1 MRELTEF
8 QKQYQ
13 QCLIDE
19 EKEELAKHAEQ
30 IIAFKKFMSQLGIFL
45 QDENFKYYQTTGIVA
60 SYPNII
66 SFLSPNLL
74 PDKEGLLDFK
84 NLCSHFELKDYMN
97 GYLYSDNFML
107 LASSYF
113 RRGFHHL
120 NNYAPRFVELFW
132 NFHDKNIDSYISL
145 DKDRVR
151 INVDNQMYMELDT
164 WYGAQFKNRIETIA
178 DGVVKVR
185 PPLDLDESYISFF
198 FANAYSLDIKW
209 STKNGIKSFQA
220 EEFKTDKIKT
230 IKDNKEYYPVRYIH
244 AEFDVEQGN
253 FRHFDGAIH
262 FYTADEY
269 FARRDSDFNY
279 NFKNL
284 SQIKTYSEKLFKM
297 NGVVKKET
305 WIEFTS
311 HFFTGNPLIF
321 EYFEGQ
327 FPDHIQEMIEKVK
340 HNKANDN

>member
-1 MRELTEF
+1 MSELTEF
-8 QKQYQ
+8 QKKYQ
-13 QCLIDE
+13 QYLIQE
-19 EKEELAKHAEQ
+19 EREQLAKHVDQ
-30 IIAFKKFMSQLGIFL
+30 ITAFKKIMSQLGIFL

-60 SYPNII
+60 TYPNII
-66 SFLSPNLL
+66 SLLSPHLL
-74 PDKEGLLDFK
+74 ADKEGLLDFK
-84 NLCSHFELKDYMN
+84 HLCSHFELKKYGN

-107 LASSYF
+107 LASPYF

-120 NNYAPRFVELFW
+120 NNYAPRFVEFFW
-132 NFHDKNIDSYISL
+132 NFNDENVDTYISL

-164 WYGAQFKNRIETIA
+164 WYGAQFNEKVESIA
-178 DGVVKVR
+178 DGIVKVR
-185 PPLDLDESYISFF
+185 PPLDLNESDISFF

-220 EEFKTDKIKT
+220 EEFKTDEIKI
-230 IKDNKEYYPVRYIH
+230 IKNNKQYYPVRYVH
-244 AEFDVEQGN
+244 AEFDIERGK

-262 FYTADEY
+262 FYTEEEY

-279 NFKNL
+279 NSKN
-284 SQIKTYSEKLFKM
+284 STHIKTHSEKLFKM
-297 NGVVKKET
+297 NGVIKKEF
-305 WIEFTS
+305 WMEFTS

-327 FPDHIQEMIEKVK
+327 YPEHTQKIIEKIR
-340 HNKANDN
+340 HNKVRDN